1 MPRVV
6 AHACNPGTLEA
17 EASGLPCVQG
27 QPGLQRELQSSFNTE
42 SDSVSKDKTKE
53 YTFYPGMV
61 WRCTWTTQAFSQKSR
76 ADSWQY

>member
-1 MPRVV
+1 MPCVV

-27 QPGLQRELQSSFNTE
+27 QPGLQRELQSSFNIE

-53 YTFYPGMV
+53 YTFP
-61 WRCTWTTQAFSQKSR
+61 SR
-76 ADSWQY
+76 YGTEVHMDHTGLQPEEQS